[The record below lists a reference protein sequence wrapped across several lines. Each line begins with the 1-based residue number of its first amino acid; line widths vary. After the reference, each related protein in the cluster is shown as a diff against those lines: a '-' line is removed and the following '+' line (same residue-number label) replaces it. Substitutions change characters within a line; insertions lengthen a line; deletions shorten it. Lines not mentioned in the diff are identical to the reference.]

1 MRAPAASWLSLTVGV
16 CIAAIESMAA
26 QPPSRP
32 GASFTAA
39 QAEAGRA
46 AYDATCSGVHPR
58 DLKGSFEAPQLAG
71 ANFLSVRGDT
81 TIADLHAY
89 LMAAMPP
96 DSPGGP
102 GAQAMIDILAYIL
115 QANGAPAGA
124 H

>member
-1 MRAPAASWLSLTVGV
+1 MRAPAASWLSLAVVVG
-16 CIAAIESMAA
+16 IAAIEWMGAR
-26 QPPSRP
+26 PPSRP

-46 AYDATCSGVHPR
+46 AYDATCSGGHLR

-96 DSPGGP
+96 DSARG
-102 GAQAMIDILAYIL
+102 
-115 QANGAPAGA
+115 AGA
-124 H
+124 